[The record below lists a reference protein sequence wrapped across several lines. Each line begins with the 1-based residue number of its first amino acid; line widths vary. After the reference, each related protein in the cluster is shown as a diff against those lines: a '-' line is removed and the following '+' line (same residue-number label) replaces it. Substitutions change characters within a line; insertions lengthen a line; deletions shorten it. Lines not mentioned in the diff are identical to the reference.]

1 MSIWSIIFAILI
13 LALCVFIHELG
24 HFLSAIVL
32 GIPVEEFSLGF
43 GHKLWQRRIR
53 GIKYSIRIV
62 PLGGYVRYCLDD
74 SDVMGREE
82 SGESLEE
89 AIAAAGDKSYINQP
103 AWKRFIS
110 AFFGPFMNVL
120 LAFGVAVAIY
130 VMIGNPVSVPRVAQ
144 YSTDSPAYAAGI
156 EAGDIIVAV
165 NGAEISYDTQGL
177 ETASSIIAASQ
188 GNPITLTVE
197 RDGGR
202 VDLIVTPVYDE
213 SNGRYMIGI
222 YFGTTYSPCTIGQAV
237 TRAGTYMVRFT
248 VGMYESLGSLF
259 TGNQAITDQL
269 TGPVG
274 TVQIISEQVQKGG
287 FETLQILMMISL
299 NLGLLNLLP
308 IPGLDGFKLILLL
321 IEMIRRKPVPPKYE
335 AAVSLA
341 GLALLFGLM
350 IFITFSDVAKLIG
363 G

>member
-1 MSIWSIIFAILI
+1 MSIWSIIIAILI

-24 HFLSAIVL
+24 HFLSAVVL

-43 GHKLWQRRIR
+43 GHKLWQRKFK
-53 GIKYSIRIV
+53 GIKFSIRIV

-74 SDVMGREE
+74 SDVVGKEE
-82 SGESLEE
+82 TDESLEE

-144 YSTDSPAYAAGI
+144 YSTDSAAYAAGV

-165 NGAEISYDTQGL
+165 NGTEVSYDTQGL
-177 ETASSIIAASQ
+177 QTVSDAIASSQ
-188 GNPITLTVE
+188 GNAVTLTME
-197 RDGGR
+197 RDGER
-202 VDLIVTPVYDE
+202 VDLSVTPVYDE
-213 SNGRYMIGI
+213 DNGRYMIGI
-222 YFGTTYSPCTIGQAV
+222 YFGTAYSPCTAWQAI
-237 TRAGTYMVRFT
+237 TRAGDYMVRFT
-248 VGMYESLGSLF
+248 TGMYQSLGSLF
-259 TGNQAITDQL
+259 TSGQKITDQL

-274 TVQIISEQVQKGG
+274 TVQIISEQVEKGG

-299 NLGLLNLLP
+299 NLGLLNLMP
-308 IPGLDGFKLILLL
+308 IPGLDGFKLVLLL
-321 IEMIRRKPVPPKYE
+321 LEMIRRKPVPPKYE
-335 AAVSLA
+335 AVVSLA
-341 GLALLFGLM
+341 GLVLLFGLM